1 MSHLVSWGA
10 CVALCC
16 RVVQSGVGRCGAGE
30 SCRAEFWLWQAWV
43 FYGCGAEAC
52 WWLFMGS
59 IIAGLFITCILGVF
73 LCRACL
79 FHPGLSEISRDCEE
93 APENLNQ
100 PIPTIHLHMCNH
112 EGCLP
117 LAPRVPTQRTKVQL
131 QWSMEKAECS

>member
-1 MSHLVSWGA
+1 
-10 CVALCC
+10 
-16 RVVQSGVGRCGAGE
+16 
-30 SCRAEFWLWQAWV
+30 
-43 FYGCGAEAC
+43 
-52 WWLFMGS
+52 MGS